1 MKQLLVI
8 TGPTGVGKTELCLS
22 LAEQLGSPVIN
33 ADSRQ
38 IYRELPIGT
47 AAPTA
52 VEQARVRHYFVG
64 TKSITEDYN
73 AGSYERDCLA
83 LLDTLFR
90 DHDTL
95 ILSGGSMMY
104 IDAVCN
110 GLDDIPSVPQDVR
123 RSVQDGYREHGL
135 DWLQA
140 EVKRLDPEYW
150 NIVDQANPQR
160 LMHCVEVSLSAGKPY
175 SSFRAGQPAKRPFA
189 IRKIAL
195 ERPREELYERINARV
210 ISMIDAGLVDEAR
223 SVLPFR
229 YLNSLNTVGYKEMF
243 RYLDGEWTLDKAIQM
258 IQQNSRH
265 YAKRQLTWL
274 RADKT
279 IEWHNV
285 NSGLHL

>member
-123 RSVQDGYREHGL
+123 RSVQNGYREHGL

-210 ISMIDAGLVDEAR
+210 LSMIDAGLVDEAR

-229 YLNSLNTVGYKEMF
+229 HLNSLNTVGYKEMF
-243 RYLDGEWTLDKAIQM
+243 RYLDGEWTLDNAIQM

>member
-52 VEQARVRHYFVG
+52 AEQARVRHYFVG

-175 SSFRAGQPAKRPFA
+175 SSFRTGQPAKRPFA

-229 YLNSLNTVGYKEMF
+229 NLNSLNTVGYKEMF